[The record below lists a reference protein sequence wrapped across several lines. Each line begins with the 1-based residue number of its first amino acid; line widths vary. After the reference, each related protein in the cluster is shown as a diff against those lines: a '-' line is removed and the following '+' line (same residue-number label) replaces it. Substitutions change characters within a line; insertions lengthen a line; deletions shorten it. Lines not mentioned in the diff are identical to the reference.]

1 MAQIV
6 FCCLTQP
13 NFETQIDKFLTLK
26 TVRGI
31 RQIVGRSNY
40 DRSVD
45 GLNFWA
51 NELKFLSNLDN
62 LTCKIS
68 GLGIFEHDWNY
79 KSVSGIIE
87 TCLNQFVS
95 KHFMFG

>member
-1 MAQIV
+1 MAQMV
-6 FCCLTQP
+6 FCYLTQP

-51 NELKFLSNLDN
+51 NELKFLD
-62 LTCKIS
+62 
-68 GLGIFEHDWNY
+68 
-79 KSVSGIIE
+79 
-87 TCLNQFVS
+87 
-95 KHFMFG
+95 